1 MLVFVDV
8 DYTFL
13 VLRAERLKLEKD
25 YLELQSKAFA
35 APGSALVE
43 VGLMRAQSHEPVA
56 AVSRLANVECA
67 TSHVICAEGAQAG
80 RAVAAL
86 SERRLRKSY

>member
-1 MLVFVDV
+1 LLVVDV

-13 VLRAERLKLEKD
+13 VFRAERLKLEKD

-43 VGLMRAQSHEPVA
+43 VGLVRAQSHAHVA
-56 AVSRLANVECA
+56 AVLRLANVECV
-67 TSHVICAEGAQAG
+67 TSHVMCRG
-80 RAVAAL
+80 RSGWTCSGSVV
-86 SERRLRKSY
+86 RKTVT